1 MKLKRVPQFFED
13 MARTAFM
20 LGLRH
25 LMAKRRWTTL
35 PPDWDAAPRRVLWV
49 RSDAVGDMILS
60 LGVMRAIVAA
70 HPNTTFDV
78 LTNEK
83 CLAVLD
89 GVPFVRHVS
98 TYHERRWW
106 RDIAMWVRLRRAR
119 YDAVIDALVLRK
131 RVNTSRVFLLLAT
144 GSRYRIGM
152 TGRPQ
157 DFIYSVPV
165 APGNPI
171 DPHVEYLGRLAL
183 PFGVDPATT
192 DLRPEIPLGDAERA
206 HAEAMWEGTP
216 GDGLRLLVNLSAAH
230 PERRWPDERFVETVR
245 RARAAWPDARILV
258 IALPPDRRSA
268 ELVAGAARGIAAC
281 PPLRETMAIVAAADV
296 VFTPDT
302 AVVHIA
308 SAFRRTTVGL
318 FRKDYFA
325 WVPYR
330 TPGRAVFGNDPLV
343 LHDLPVEPAAA
354 ALLDALRETS
364 LRRTFRIGVPT
375 PAPTPGRA
383 LRAAS

>member
-13 MARTAFM
+13 VARTLFM
-20 LGLRH
+20 FVLRH
-25 LMAKRRWTTL
+25 SLAKRRWTTL
-35 PPDWDAAPRRVLWV
+35 PADWDALPRHVLWV
-49 RSDAVGDMILS
+49 RSDAVGDMVLS
-60 LGVMRAIVAA
+60 LGVMRAIAAA

-83 CLAVLD
+83 CLPVLE

-106 RDIAMWVRLRRAR
+106 RDVAMWVRLRHAR
-119 YDAVIDALVLRK
+119 YDAVVDALVLRK

-144 GSRYRIGM
+144 GARFRIGM
-152 TGRPQ
+152 TGRRQ

-165 APGNPI
+165 APGDPTV
-171 DPHVEYLGRLAL
+171 PHVEYLGRLAL
-183 PFGVDPATT
+183 PFGVDPATA
-192 DLRPEIPLGDAERA
+192 DLRPQIPLGDAERA
-206 HAEAMWEGTP
+206 HAEAVWEGTP

-230 PERRWPDERFVETVR
+230 PERRWPDERFTETVC

-268 ELVAGAARGIAAC
+268 QCVADAARGTAAC
-281 PPLRETMAIVAAADV
+281 PQLRETMALVAAADV

-354 ALLDALRETS
+354 ALLDALREAA
-364 LRRTFRIGVPT
+364 LRRPYRVFT
-375 PAPTPGRA
+375 PASTLA